1 MVKLVKDPVLS
12 LQQLRLQLWQ
22 EFEPW
27 PRDFHMPRCMGIAKK
42 KKKNGDQK
50 AIGKHF
56 LSTKKKFIN
65 LEN

>member
-12 LQQLRLQLWQ
+12 LQQLRLLLWQ

-42 KKKNGDQK
+42 KKKKWRSEGNRK
-50 AIGKHF
+50 TFFKY
-56 LSTKKKFIN
+56 
-65 LEN
+65 

>member
-12 LQQLRLQLWQ
+12 LQQLRLLLWQ

-42 KKKNGDQK
+42 KKKK
-50 AIGKHF
+50 R
-56 LSTKKKFIN
+56 KKKGKRKKFLKKQKKIYK
-65 LEN
+65 L